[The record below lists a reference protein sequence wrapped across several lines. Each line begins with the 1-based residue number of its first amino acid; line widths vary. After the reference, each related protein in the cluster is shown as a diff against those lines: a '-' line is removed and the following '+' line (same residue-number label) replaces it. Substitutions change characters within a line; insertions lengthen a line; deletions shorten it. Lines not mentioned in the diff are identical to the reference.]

1 MGPQQSLRRKLSW
14 VSSKMETATQI
25 PLKSGFHKI
34 PIYDRMKTSEKNS
47 SHLSSRTRSNRLSL
61 LTESLG
67 VLTKRVSTTPKE
79 NPAQSA
85 PIGPAATGGRGNESN
100 SVPASDRSQFITSSI
115 RTPFISSNRHVS
127 DYSNRDLVLFWSM
140 MQRKS
145 TPC

>member
-1 MGPQQSLRRKLSW
+1 MGPQQSLRQKLSW

-115 RTPFISSNRHVS
+115 RTPFISSNRHFS
-127 DYSNRDLVLFWSM
+127 DYANRDLVLFWSM

-145 TPC
+145 APG